1 MLKTP
6 LLYTLLALGASTAA
20 ALPSPAPY
28 TDFVPA
34 RGLAF
39 SHANTLSPK
48 GFEEAREMLAAG
60 KLEEAEAAAIKELS
74 RDPYNTEGYLLMFDI
89 ARAQPEPDVEAMLRW
104 GKWLTWSFAASGSKT
119 DLALISS
126 KLDGIYEGWNA
137 DAATLAEWSK
147 NVEKAVKSAS
157 SKKQFRL
164 AGHLMNKLLDL
175 NPSDKKLLKSH
186 DKLVDKAGNELSG
199 GAFVS
204 DKVKRKSAKWLAKN
218 NAKHSEWEER
228 WTKKTKNYDVETN
241 MDYEFFETL
250 SAAMDEMN
258 QFYRDIY
265 AYKKKTGR
273 ARLAVH
279 GKRSDFD
286 RFSQEILGR
295 PMQSESIGGYWVN
308 GLQTVVAYD
317 RSMGDPNQTRADLWN
332 TLFHEASHQ
341 FMSLIMKK
349 SVRKGMFTP
358 AWLNE
363 GAASY
368 FEGCVIKADGTILKN
383 NVAEHRLRSWWSI
396 EQSPDRKSLED
407 LIAHARNTG
416 PLDGTLSYEGIY
428 YPYGWAFVYFLLNYE
443 ENDRRVYAPP
453 ITPGKSIP
461 AEYKTVRKAG
471 KLVYREAYN
480 KYIDFFAEEGNKDN
494 SQQFPFDVAQRIFVD
509 EIGDP
514 DVPNWDA
521 FQDRWRRFTN
531 SLYGEMLAGPEFADV
546 LQSRSRGYLLAEDYE
561 RARTTAEQADL
572 KRPNDA
578 ETYRLLSLAN
588 EGEGLEGDA
597 MYWMVRH
604 WESSWPASDD
614 VASQEAEE
622 WIAKNGGKAVL
633 TSYIEPTKVAL
644 TATRA
649 NMEAALGDG
658 HPILATLY
666 ATHSMQAFQLQ
677 FPDLIEQSK
686 EMSAIAGQDLRV
698 WQAAYVQGSEA
709 NRKANTD
716 SGDLVDVV
724 LYEEDGVLIY
734 DPAGWASPGLEFSTV
749 SNLQYLS
756 PPYSMRGTVQL
767 DGQGA
772 AIPLG
777 IDRSGKPQC
786 YLMFEEYGDGK
797 DAVLL
802 KTASFQVD
810 SRQGKASLRLVQVG
824 GFSWERTDKINFQLD
839 VAEDGTGKVTVNGEY
854 SKELPKEFSRGMLVG
869 RFAITAY
876 EDSAALYSNFE
887 VRPSTAFW
895 PVAMT
900 EDDE

>member
-6 LLYTLLALGASTAA
+6 LLYTLLALGALGVA

-28 TDFVPA
+28 SDFAPTHGRVFLPTENL
-34 RGLAF
+34 RP
-39 SHANTLSPK
+39 N
-48 GFEEAREMLAAG
+48 GFEEARELLAAG
-60 KLEEAEAAAIKELS
+60 KLEEAEAAAVRELG

-119 DLALISS
+119 ELEVISS
-126 KLDGIYEGWNA
+126 KLTEIYEGWNT
-137 DAATLAEWSK
+137 DEATLAEWSS

-157 SKKQFRL
+157 SKKQYRL

-175 NPSDKKLLKSH
+175 NPSDKKLLKTY

-265 AYKKKTGR
+265 AYKKKSGR

-279 GKRSDFD
+279 RKRSDFD

-308 GLQTVVAYD
+308 GLKTVVAYD

-396 EQSPDRKSLED
+396 EQSTQRKSLED

-416 PLDGTLSYEGIY
+416 PKDGTLSYEGIY

-453 ITPGKSIP
+453 ITPGEGIP
-461 AEYKTVRKAG
+461 SEYKTVRKAG

-494 SQQFPFDVAQRIFVD
+494 SQQFPFEVAQRIFVD

-521 FQDRWRRFTN
+521 FEDRWRRFTN
-531 SLYGEMLAGPEFADV
+531 SLYGEMLSGPEFADV
-546 LQSRSRGYLLAEDYE
+546 LQSRSRGYILAEDYE

-604 WESSWPASDD
+604 WESSWPAGDD
-614 VASQEAEE
+614 VAAQEAEE
-622 WIAKNGGKAVL
+622 WIASNGGKAIVQNYL
-633 TSYIEPTKVAL
+633 EPTKVAL
-644 TATRA
+644 TQTRA

-666 ATHSMQAFQLQ
+666 ATHSMQAFQL
-677 FPDLIEQSK
+677 
-686 EMSAIAGQDLRV
+686 
-698 WQAAYVQGSEA
+698 
-709 NRKANTD
+709 
-716 SGDLVDVV
+716 
-724 LYEEDGVLIY
+724 
-734 DPAGWASPGLEFSTV
+734 
-749 SNLQYLS
+749 
-756 PPYSMRGTVQL
+756 
-767 DGQGA
+767 
-772 AIPLG
+772 
-777 IDRSGKPQC
+777 
-786 YLMFEEYGDGK
+786 
-797 DAVLL
+797 
-802 KTASFQVD
+802 
-810 SRQGKASLRLVQVG
+810 
-824 GFSWERTDKINFQLD
+824 
-839 VAEDGTGKVTVNGEY
+839 
-854 SKELPKEFSRGMLVG
+854 
-869 RFAITAY
+869 
-876 EDSAALYSNFE
+876 
-887 VRPSTAFW
+887 
-895 PVAMT
+895 
-900 EDDE
+900 